1 MPSRGD
7 RVAARQAKLRQKRR
21 RVKGAGQTF
30 DAGPS
35 SEEIA
40 ARPAPAEVEAPP
52 RRAASA
58 PAQPQ
63 PAGRSRRA
71 AATDSAPLHY
81 PYLAGELKRVGVVSL
96 GIFVILA
103 IATVFLG

>member
-1 MPSRGD
+1 MPSKGD

-35 SEEIA
+35 AEEVA
-40 ARPAPAEVEAPP
+40 ARPAPAKVESPLG
-52 RRAASA
+52 RAAL

-63 PAGRSRRA
+63 PARRSRQA
-71 AATDSAPLHY
+71 SSIETAPLHY
-81 PYLAGELKRVGVVSL
+81 PYLASELRRIGIVSL
-96 GIFVILA
+96 GIFIILA
-103 IATVFLG
+103 IANVFLG